1 MLPAVLLAALLLT
14 PKDIPFDGAGI
25 AFVGNSITLGGN
37 ASSPST
43 TYASL
48 VTDFLSRRSAQEQRR
63 MFLSFDPS
71 MDVAAAA
78 DAMKHDRRYV
88 VVELGVHAAINE
100 TVSADTFRQIY
111 ASLLD
116 CVTGSTTIVVAGTI
130 PWLGWAAV
138 DPIYERADEFSQIII
153 QEATKRQ
160 IAVAD
165 LWTETRLRLDLISTP
180 QEHTFVGSGH
190 GDNVHPN
197 DAGHTV
203 IAQAY
208 ERAITLEVEHPPKRG
223 YDRTC
228 H

>member
-1 MLPAVLLAALLLT
+1 
-14 PKDIPFDGAGI
+14 
-25 AFVGNSITLGGN
+25 
-37 ASSPST
+37 
-43 TYASL
+43 
-48 VTDFLSRRSAQEQRR
+48 
-63 MFLSFDPS
+63 
-71 MDVAAAA
+71 
-78 DAMKHDRRYV
+78 MKHDRRYV

-180 QEHTFVGSGH
+180 RDSTFLGSGR

-197 DAGHTV
+197 DAGHAV

-208 ERAITLEVEHPPKRG
+208 DRAITLEVEHPPKRG